1 MSECTQHSDDDA
13 PRHPSPQKEEEEA
26 ASTADALRII
36 EIQMHNCAAAA
47 GALIVII

>member
-13 PRHPSPQKEEEEA
+13 PRHPSPQKEEEEEA

-36 EIQMHNCAAAA
+36 EVRMHNCAAA